1 MFKSSEKD
9 IDLKNNKDRDR
20 MYKLFDENQKEL
32 FHSIKDNIFT
42 YCCATAG
49 SGKTLVSVASML
61 DMLANDEIDKI
72 IYVQKVS
79 SRFLQNGFLP
89 GSIED
94 KTHSLFTP
102 FYDAMLTLGYT
113 PFTVNKLIELEM
125 VEVCTDY
132 ALRGINFDNIGVIV
146 DEAENCDFHTLK
158 LIYTRCKDNCHVVSI
173 GDNKQKDTTG
183 KNTDFIGYN
192 TYLANSNIGNQCN
205 LVKNYRGK
213 FSQLAE
219 EYGG

>member
-61 DMLANDEIDKI
+61 DKLANDEIDKI

-89 GSIED
+89 GDIQE
-94 KTHSLFTP
+94 KTRMLWTP
-102 FYDAMLTLGYT
+102 FYDAMETLGYQ
-113 PFTVNKLIELEM
+113 PEFVDRLIAFNKVSL
-125 VEVCTDY
+125 CTDC
-132 ALRGINFDNIGVIV
+132 AMRGINFDNLGIII
-146 DEAENCDFHTLK
+146 DEAENCDYHTLK

-192 TYLANSNIGNQCN
+192 TYLANSNVGNQCN